1 MKRIEIYKYL
11 SSIFSKKEVSNMIY
25 PIDLSN
31 DDRRELFFSLNK
43 EQKRCVLERNFNM
56 NPIDIGTYLYIIN
69 PNSKIIIGE

>member
-1 MKRIEIYKYL
+1 
-11 SSIFSKKEVSNMIY
+11 MIY

-56 NPIDIGTYLYIIN
+56 NLIDIGTYLYIIN